1 MPGVSSI
8 DMYDEILVP
17 TDGSPA
23 SEAAIEHA
31 IDLAAQYGARLHAL
45 YVVDGAAYSTLE
57 AGSEIVVEALRS
69 EGETATQR
77 VADAAADAGTDT
89 TTTVTT
95 GTAYQS
101 IRDYV
106 AENGIDMIVM
116 GTHGRKGLDRY
127 LLGSVTERVVR
138 TADVPVLTVRQ
149 STDE

>member
-1 MPGVSSI
+1 
-8 DMYDEILVP
+8 MYSEILVP

-23 SEAAIEHA
+23 SDAAIEHA
-31 IDLAAQYGARLHAL
+31 LDLAAQYDARVHAL
-45 YVVDGAAYSTLE
+45 YVVDGSAYSSLE
-57 AGSEIVVEALRS
+57 AGAELVVEALED
-69 EGETATQR
+69 EGAAATDR
-77 VADAAADAGTDT
+77 VAAAAAEAGIDCE
-89 TTTVTT
+89 TTVTT

-106 AENGIDMIVM
+106 EENDIDVIVM

-149 STDE
+149 PTNE